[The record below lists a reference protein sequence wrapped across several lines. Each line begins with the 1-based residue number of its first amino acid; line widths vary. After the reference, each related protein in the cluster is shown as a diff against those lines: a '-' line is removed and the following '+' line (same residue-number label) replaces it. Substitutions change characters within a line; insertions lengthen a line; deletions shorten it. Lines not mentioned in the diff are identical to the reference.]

1 MRILIADDDIVS
13 ARLLHRTLE
22 RWGYEPVVVH
32 DGLSALDVLTSASP
46 PLMAVIDW
54 MMPGMDGLEVV
65 RRMREAGR
73 EPYTF
78 TILLT
83 SRSERTDLIAG
94 LEAGADDYLAKPFDM
109 HEMEV
114 RLRGG
119 RRIIELQGALIAA
132 REALR
137 IQATCDPLTGLYNR
151 RALLD
156 RLNMELVRCS
166 RERLDLG
173 FLMIDLD
180 RFKQI
185 NDEHGH
191 PAGDAVLIAAADR
204 LRSEFRPYD
213 VVGRIGGEEFVAI
226 LPGISPSSVVAA
238 AERLR
243 LAVAGISVDYGGQEI
258 RVTCSIGVAS
268 LSLCNE
274 STGEGLIREADLALY
289 RSKADGR
296 NRVSTAWRP
305 PAEDGKVRLCQ

>member
-32 DGLSALDVLTSASP
+32 DGLSALDVLTSPSP
-46 PLMAVIDW
+46 PLMAVLDW

-137 IQATCDPLTGLYNR
+137 IQATCDALTGLYNR

-156 RLNMELVRCS
+156 RLNVELVRCG
-166 RERLDLG
+166 REHTDLG
-173 FLMIDLD
+173 LLMIDLD

-185 NDEHGH
+185 NDEYGH
-191 PAGDAVLIAAADR
+191 PAGDAVLVGAAAR
-204 LRSEFRPYD
+204 MRSEFRPYD
-213 VVGRIGGEEFVAI
+213 IVGRIGGEEFIAI
-226 LPGISPSSVVAA
+226 LPGIEPGSVVSA

-243 LAVAGISVDYGGQEI
+243 MAVAGTSVIFGGREI
-258 RVTCSIGVAS
+258 RATCSVGVAS
-268 LSLCNE
+268 LSLCKDP
-274 STGEGLIREADLALY
+274 TCEGLVREADVALY
-289 RSKADGR
+289 RSKAEGR
-296 NRVSTAWRP
+296 NRVSMAWRLP
-305 PAEDGKVRLCQ
+305 PEGTGARLCQ